1 MALENDRV
9 FGVRALSEAINVLP
23 KTPSVIR
30 DLGIFKPVFLT
41 TTTCEVE
48 YREGAFNL
56 VPAVERGTG
65 GVPVPQ
71 KQRRV
76 HSFRVPHFP
85 VDDRILA
92 EDVQNVRAFGT
103 DNKLT
108 AVVEVVNDK
117 LSDAKANLEYTRE
130 HLMLGALL
138 GKVLDKDGD
147 VLCDIHTEFG
157 VTPASYNWALS
168 NANTEVAKEI
178 DKTKTAQGKFAKGEP
193 NGGAIVLASPE
204 FMQAL
209 IYHKSVK
216 DLYLRY
222 QEAASLRADSTH
234 IEFKMKGVHFIQYD
248 ETFDGDVNIA
258 AGEAIWLPHG
268 TRQVFREFF
277 APADMNATVNT
288 KALQY
293 YALREKLPMDKGWAI
308 HAQTNALP
316 LVLRPQMVCKITAA
330 A

>member
-1 MALENDRV
+1 MALENDKV
-9 FGVRALSEAINVLP
+9 FGVKSLSEAINVLP
-23 KTPSVIR
+23 ETTTIIR
-30 DLGIFKPVFLT
+30 DSKLFSPVFLT
-41 TTTCEVE
+41 TTTTEVE
-48 YREGAFNL
+48 YREGAFSL

-65 GVPVPQ
+65 GVPVAQ
-71 KQRRV
+71 KQRRM
-76 HSFRVPHFP
+76 HAFRVPHFP

-103 DNKLT
+103 ENKLT
-108 AVVEVVNDK
+108 TVVEMVNDK
-117 LSDAKANLEYTRE
+117 LADAKANLEYTRE

-157 VTPASYNWALS
+157 VTQAEYSWKLG
-168 NANTEVAKEI
+168 NANTEVAKEM
-178 DKTKTAQGKFAKGEP
+178 DMTKTTQAAVAGGEP
-193 NGGAIVLASPE
+193 YKGYMVLASPE

-216 DLYLRY
+216 DIYLRY
-222 QEAASLRADSTH
+222 QEAAALRADDTH
-234 IEFKMKGVHFIQYD
+234 IEFVMKGVRFVQYD
-248 ETFDGDVNIA
+248 HKFDGDVNIA
-258 AGEAIWLPHG
+258 AGEAIWIPTG

-288 KALQY
+288 RALQY

-316 LVLRPQMVCKITAA
+316 LVLRPQMVAKIKVA
-330 A
+330 